1 MIFNRLDFNINDI
14 VPVLITKSKGITLY
28 GEIIKKSKGG
38 LMHLIKIFLL
48 IVFNLIII
56 VFMTQNSNEKVDIFF
71 FNYSLSDAYLNVIL
85 LFNLLFGVAAGFIA
99 SVFIIISNKSQIK
112 SLQNKNRILTDELN
126 DLRNVA
132 IDEGIYEAVDEEDY

>member
-1 MIFNRLDFNINDI
+1 
-14 VPVLITKSKGITLY
+14 
-28 GEIIKKSKGG
+28 
-38 LMHLIKIFLL
+38 MHLIKIFLL

-71 FNYSLSDAYLNVIL
+71 LSYSLSGANLNVVL
-85 LFNLLFGVAAGFIA
+85 LFNLLFGVAAGFLA

>member
-1 MIFNRLDFNINDI
+1 
-14 VPVLITKSKGITLY
+14 
-28 GEIIKKSKGG
+28 
-38 LMHLIKIFLL
+38 MHVIKIFLL

-85 LFNLLFGVAAGFIA
+85 LFNLLFGVGAGFIA

>member
-1 MIFNRLDFNINDI
+1 
-14 VPVLITKSKGITLY
+14 
-28 GEIIKKSKGG
+28 
-38 LMHLIKIFLL
+38 MHLIKIFLL

-85 LFNLLFGVAAGFIA
+85 LFNLLFGVVAGFLA

>member
-1 MIFNRLDFNINDI
+1 
-14 VPVLITKSKGITLY
+14 
-28 GEIIKKSKGG
+28 
-38 LMHLIKIFLL
+38 MHLIKIFLL

-85 LFNLLFGVAAGFIA
+85 LFNLLFGVAAGFLA

-112 SLQNKNRILTDELN
+112 SLHNKNQVLTDELN
-126 DLRNVA
+126 DLRNIA
-132 IDEGIYEAVDEEDY
+132 IDEGIYDTPGEEDY

>member
-1 MIFNRLDFNINDI
+1 M
-14 VPVLITKSKGITLY
+14 Y
-28 GEIIKKSKGG
+28 
-38 LMHLIKIFLL
+38 LIKIFLL

-71 FNYSLSDAYLNVIL
+71 FNYSLSGAYLNVVL

-112 SLQNKNRILTDELN
+112 SLQIKNRKLTDELN

-132 IDEGIYEAVDEEDY
+132 IDEDIYEIVDEEDY